1 MCFLQVGI
9 VLCGG
14 NVNLLTLSNL
24 MSRDTATTDK

>member
-24 MSRDTATTDK
+24 MSRVATTDK